1 MGVVGLIEWAVG
13 VGAWAGWWDEGE
25 CDKKQ
30 STEIDM
36 PGSRMPLAS
45 IPDACV
51 YRMFS
56 ILGRISSA
64 FPPYSPS
71 FSFSIHLSI
80 VCQSLSLSLFLLLA
94 RKCLHFLSRTL
105 ELSNSRTLANLC
117 MKGLGIFLTHRDTC
131 VYAQV
136 KKVLGTFEG
145 VRNGYVSFGGGI
157 DA

>member
-45 IPDACV
+45 IPDTCL
-51 YRMFS
+51 YRVFS
-56 ILGRISSA
+56 MLGMDLVGISA
-64 FPPYSPS
+64 
-71 FSFSIHLSI
+71 LLTL
-80 VCQSLSLSLFLLLA
+80 VFLL
-94 RKCLHFLSRTL
+94 
-105 ELSNSRTLANLC
+105 
-117 MKGLGIFLTHRDTC
+117 DPP
-131 VYAQV
+131 V

-157 DA
+157 DAGMFSGRQGLESGW